1 MKLAGEAPLQD
12 CHIKANILHFD
23 GPMRIQVYIIAFL
36 LSAIMWGVTF
46 DAARNAYRAAH
57 TAGLMPNL
65 HIQHKI
71 DRIL

>member
-1 MKLAGEAPLQD
+1 MQ
-12 CHIKANILHFD
+12 HFD
-23 GPMRIQVYIIAFL
+23 GHMRIQVYIIAFL

-65 HIQHKI
+65 HIKHKI
-71 DRIL
+71 DRVL

>member
-1 MKLAGEAPLQD
+1 MISSNASH
-12 CHIKANILHFD
+12 CHINADMPHFD
-23 GPMRIQVYIIAFL
+23 SIMRIQVYIIAFL

>member
-1 MKLAGEAPLQD
+1 MLQNR
-12 CHIKANILHFD
+12 HINANLLHFD
-23 GPMRIQVYIIAFL
+23 GSMRIQVYIIAFL

-65 HIQHKI
+65 HIQKKI